1 MTNDRSA
8 DLARKVHESRDGAYR
23 GAKVVLY
30 TDEVHTVCNMLEGGS
45 TADGK

>member
-1 MTNDRSA
+1 MN
-8 DLARKVHESRDGAYR
+8 LARKIHESRDSACR
-23 GAKVVLY
+23 WAEVVLN